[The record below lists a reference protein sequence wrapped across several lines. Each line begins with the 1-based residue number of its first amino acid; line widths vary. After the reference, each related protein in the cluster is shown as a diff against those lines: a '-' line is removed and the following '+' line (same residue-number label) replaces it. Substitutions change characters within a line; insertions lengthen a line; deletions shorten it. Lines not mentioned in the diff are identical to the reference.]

1 MSCLSE
7 ELPLQVSTELCRILA
22 LSSPVHLN
30 LCPPATRLLA
40 YTSLLDWL
48 HPCVTRFP
56 STTCTPPKSPLFT
69 YAMIVFWLAI
79 QSLHTTLPKGCNLH
93 KYCCWLVLILS
104 LHLPLPN
111 PPSPKKTQALY
122 FLFFL
127 IYTDV
132 FLWPAQHPSSHLKSL
147 SYLSNNVFCFTYPDF
162 VFWPAPLD
170 SHIESVCS
178 HGCKIKDRNYFRVR
192 PKNTNVCSEL
202 PEKSTRNVFDEVL
215 QLIRHQPCT
224 HTQCFTSIC
233 WTQPLRSQKKF
244 GGI

>member
-69 YAMIVFWLAI
+69 YAMIVFWLAM

-104 LHLPLPN
+104 LNHIIFIFLYLTPHPLKK
-111 PPSPKKTQALY
+111 PKLCISFSFKFTQM
-122 FLFFL
+122 FFSGL
-127 IYTDV
+127 
-132 FLWPAQHPSSHLKSL
+132 H
-147 SYLSNNVFCFTYPDF
+147 
-162 VFWPAPLD
+162 
-170 SHIESVCS
+170 
-178 HGCKIKDRNYFRVR
+178 
-192 PKNTNVCSEL
+192 
-202 PEKSTRNVFDEVL
+202 
-215 QLIRHQPCT
+215 
-224 HTQCFTSIC
+224 SIPHR
-233 WTQPLRSQKKF
+233 T
-244 GGI
+244 

>member
-1 MSCLSE
+1 MLNVVFVKNLAIYNLRWTMQTLRVMFSWCQWCLVWVRNS
-7 ELPLQVSTELCRILA
+7 LYKYLLA

-104 LHLPLPN
+104 LNHIIFIFLYLTPHPLKK
-111 PPSPKKTQALY
+111 PKLCIS
-122 FLFFL
+122 FSF
-127 IYTDV
+127 
-132 FLWPAQHPSSHLKSL
+132 
-147 SYLSNNVFCFTYPDF
+147 
-162 VFWPAPLD
+162 
-170 SHIESVCS
+170 
-178 HGCKIKDRNYFRVR
+178 
-192 PKNTNVCSEL
+192 
-202 PEKSTRNVFDEVL
+202 
-215 QLIRHQPCT
+215 
-224 HTQCFTSIC
+224 
-233 WTQPLRSQKKF
+233 
-244 GGI
+244 